1 MFCLSKIE
9 IKTQGSHKIDVSE
22 SKFYPSETNAQKQS
36 LHKENGE
43 KKLNSTGLK
52 SKSKIKFAQ
61 RSMKINLGSI
71 LKIHDKNKICT
82 KKLAI
87 KIRLYL
93 SKIKIGIEV
102 CTNFER
108 KSYKNAPS

>member
-22 SKFYPSETNAQKQS
+22 SNFYQSETNAQKQS
-36 LHKENGE
+36 LHKENGD

-71 LKIHDKNKICT
+71 RLRSM
-82 KKLAI
+82 I
-87 KIRLYL
+87 KTRFAQR
-93 SKIKIGIEV
+93 
-102 CTNFER
+102 NWR
-108 KSYKNAPS
+108 